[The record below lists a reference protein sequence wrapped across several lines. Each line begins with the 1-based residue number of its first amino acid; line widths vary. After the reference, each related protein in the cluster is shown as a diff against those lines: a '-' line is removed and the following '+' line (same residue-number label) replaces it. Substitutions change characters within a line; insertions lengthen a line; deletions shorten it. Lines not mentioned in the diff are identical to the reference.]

1 MIGAPESIAGRRA
14 VRFRY
19 VAREFVLLGPA
30 SGSQAL
36 SECGRSAATFDELGM
51 LEDVR
56 SRLAPGDLG
65 VDDGFGRPGGE
76 DCRSGP
82 NPSCRLTKCLRSAP
96 G

>member
-36 SECGRSAATFDELGM
+36 SECERSGRSH
-51 LEDVR
+51 
-56 SRLAPGDLG
+56 
-65 VDDGFGRPGGE
+65 
-76 DCRSGP
+76 
-82 NPSCRLTKCLRSAP
+82 
-96 G
+96 